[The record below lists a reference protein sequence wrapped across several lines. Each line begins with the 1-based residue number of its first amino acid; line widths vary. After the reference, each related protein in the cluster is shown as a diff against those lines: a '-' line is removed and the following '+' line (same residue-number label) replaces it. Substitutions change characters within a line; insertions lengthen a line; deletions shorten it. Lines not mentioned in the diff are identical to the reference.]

1 LKRAERILT
10 LPTLPFPIREEMN
23 MSINKKGNSL
33 NIAGWSGTAVSV
45 LVAGFMAYTGHPGW
59 AVTFGILAI
68 ALAIIPHL

>member
-1 LKRAERILT
+1 
-10 LPTLPFPIREEMN
+10 